1 MLSFKGRLDDKRFL
15 LLGYSENSTLSK
27 ETILCLSPLRIGE
40 QMAVVCGVLQ
50 NPERR

>member
-50 NPERR
+50 NP